1 MITPLHDLVFV
12 RRIELPKRLIAMV
25 NDKEPSGKG
34 EVVAVGTGRILEDG
48 RTLPLVV
55 KVGDEILF
63 EKHVGS
69 PVENS
74 GYEGDII
81 IMREDDILGVFND

>member
-1 MITPLHDLVFV
+1 MIQPLYDLVFV
-12 RRIELPKRLIAMV
+12 RRIEVPQKLIHMV

-48 RTLPLVV
+48 STLPLTL
-55 KVGDEILF
+55 KVGEEVIF
-63 EKHVGS
+63 EKHAGVA
-69 PVENS
+69 VDHS

-81 IMREDDILGVFND
+81 VIREDDILGVERD